1 MNGCDE
7 LPESELLEDE
17 WPNEVEANDVM
28 LAYEATDDTHGSGSG
43 CAGLVLVLTITAS
56 AFAWILVR

>member
-1 MNGCDE
+1 MNGGDE
-7 LPESELLEDE
+7 LPETELLEDE

-43 CAGLVLVLTITAS
+43 CAGLVLVFTITGFAI
-56 AFAWILVR
+56 AWILVR